1 MLRGIAIAVVA
12 VKSAFMLNSPE
23 PASTTNPLVKNI
35 FRTLRMICPLHFLF
49 WPHDRYAICA
59 YKLDF
64 IAPCGWVKLGKGV
77 R

>member
-1 MLRGIAIAVVA
+1 MLRGIAIAMVA

-49 WPHDRYAICA
+49 WPHDRYVTSFVE
-59 YKLDF
+59 LDF
-64 IAPCGWVKLGKGV
+64 STPYGRAKLGKGV